1 MPKDFAGR
9 SSASKTRRR
18 KKNTRSASPKQR
30 VLFHGPSFYFGALV
44 GAAIIVLVVYAPELL
59 EQSPADKTAE
69 TTTEAVKPKVEFE
82 FADILKNSEVKS
94 QPEDYAVPQAEQA
107 APASYTIQAASF
119 RVKDDAETLRGRLTL
134 EGLNVRTLS
143 TQVDQSVWYRV
154 VVGPFNKKVEAD
166 RAMTRLRELGLSAI
180 WVNRSN

>member
-9 SSASKTRRR
+9 SGASKTRHRN
-18 KKNTRSASPKQR
+18 KNTRKASPKQR

-59 EQSPADKTAE
+59 EQNPTGKAAE
-69 TTTEAVKPKVEFE
+69 VATEAVKPKVEFE
-82 FADILKNSEVKS
+82 FADILKNSEVKP
-94 QPEDYAVPQAEQA
+94 QPEDYVVPSTEQAE
-107 APASYTIQAASF
+107 PASYTIQAASF

-134 EGLNVRTLS
+134 EGMNVRTLS
-143 TQVDQSVWYRV
+143 IQVDQSIWYRV

-180 WVNRSN
+180 WVNRHN